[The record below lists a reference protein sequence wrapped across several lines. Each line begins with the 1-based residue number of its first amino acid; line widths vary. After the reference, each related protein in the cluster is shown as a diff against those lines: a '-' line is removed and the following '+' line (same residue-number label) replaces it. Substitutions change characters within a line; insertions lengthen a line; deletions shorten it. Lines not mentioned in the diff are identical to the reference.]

1 MPLKAIRTLLITF
14 VIAAG
19 VPEAAR
25 SQTGSTHST
34 RQPFQTGRVQGS
46 VYDSESRDA
55 LVGGMVLIEGTNL
68 GNVTGDDGSYFVDH
82 VPAGSYTISAEY
94 LGYGTIR
101 RALDVSSGQTVTLDF
116 ALPSEVVLA
125 NAITA
130 VIEKEPIPVAD
141 PVKEYTVSSEVQ
153 VNVPDAL
160 PEESCRAMVT
170 VHGSYIVNGQW
181 QLAASVGRL
190 VCGNQEVV
198 CQPIVVYKDP
208 ALNQAQL
215 RNGTPAAPG
224 PAEPVPPGDAGTA
237 APAKEEPDPSPE
249 TAALR

>member
-19 VPEAAR
+19 VSGTAR
-25 SQTGSTHST
+25 AQTASSHSGS
-34 RQPFQTGRVQGS
+34 RGFQTGRVEGA
-46 VYDSESRDA
+46 VYDSESREP

-68 GNVTGDDGSYFVDH
+68 GNVTGDDGSYFVDY
-82 VPAGSYTISAEY
+82 VPPGRYTISAEY

-101 RALDVSSGQTVTLDF
+101 RGLDVSAGQTVSLDF
-116 ALPSEVVLA
+116 ALPSELVLA

-130 VIEKEPIPVAD
+130 VIEKEPIPIAEPAKAYSV
-141 PVKEYTVSSEVQ
+141 TSEVQ

-160 PEESCRAMVT
+160 PEESCRALVT
-170 VHGSYIVNGQW
+170 IHGSYIVGGQW

-215 RNGTPAAPG
+215 RNGTQAAPVPE
-224 PAEPVPPGDAGTA
+224 PAPPGDAGTE
-237 APAKEEPDPSPE
+237 APVGEEPEARPE

>member
-1 MPLKAIRTLLITF
+1 VPLKAICTLLVTF
-14 VIAAG
+14 VASLG
-19 VPEAAR
+19 LPEATRA
-25 SQTGSTHST
+25 QTGSTHSS
-34 RQPFQTGRVQGS
+34 RPAFETGRVVGS
-46 VYDSESRDA
+46 VYDSESREA
-55 LVGGMVLIEGTNL
+55 LIGGMVLIEGTNL

-82 VPAGSYTISAEY
+82 VPAGTYTISAEY

-101 RALDVSSGQTVTLDF
+101 RNLDVSAGQTVTLDF

-130 VIEKEPIPVAD
+130 VIEKEPIPVSE
-141 PVKEYTVSSEVQ
+141 PVKEYSVTSEVQ

-170 VHGSYIVNGQW
+170 IHGSYIVNGQW

-208 ALNQAQL
+208 ELNQAQI
-215 RNGTPAAPG
+215 RNAQVAPET
-224 PAEPVPPGDAGTA
+224 AEPVPPGDAGTA
-237 APAKEEPDPSPE
+237 A
-249 TAALR
+249 LR

>member
-1 MPLKAIRTLLITF
+1 MPLKAIRTLLITL
-14 VIAAG
+14 VIVAG
-19 VPEAAR
+19 VPGAVRA
-25 SQTGSTHST
+25 QTGSHSS
-34 RQPFQTGRVQGS
+34 RQPFETGRVVGS
-46 VYDSESRDA
+46 VYDSESREA

-82 VPAGSYTISAEY
+82 VPAGNYTISAEY

-101 RALDVSSGQTVTLDF
+101 RNLDVSPGQTVNLDF
-116 ALPSEVVLA
+116 ALPSELVLA

-130 VIEKEPIPVAD
+130 VIEKEPIPVTD

-160 PEESCRAMVT
+160 PEESCRALVT
-170 VHGSYIVNGQW
+170 IHGSYIVGGQW

-190 VCGNQEVV
+190 LCGNQEIV

-215 RNGTPAAPG
+215 RNATPAVPG
-224 PAEPVPPGDAGTA
+224 PAEAVPPGDAGTDVS
-237 APAKEEPDPSPE
+237 PEEEPEPRPE

>member
-1 MPLKAIRTLLITF
+1 MKAICALLITF
-14 VIAAG
+14 AIAVG
-19 VPEAAR
+19 GPRAAR
-25 SQTGSTHST
+25 AQTGTTHSS
-34 RQPFQTGRVQGS
+34 RPAFETGRVEGS
-46 VYDSESRDA
+46 VYDSESREA
-55 LVGGMVLIEGTNL
+55 LIGGMVLIEGTNL
-68 GNVTGDDGSYFVDH
+68 GNVTGNDGSYFVDH
-82 VPAGSYTISAEY
+82 VPAGTYTISAEY

-101 RALDVSSGQTVTLDF
+101 RTLDVSPGQTVTLDF

-130 VIEKEPIPVAD
+130 VIEKEPIPVAE
-141 PVKEYTVSSEVQ
+141 PVKEYSVTSEVQ

-208 ALNQAQL
+208 ELNQAQM
-215 RNGTPAAPG
+215 RNGQAAAEA
-224 PAEPVPPGDAGTA
+224 AEPAPTGDPG
-237 APAKEEPDPSPE
+237 